1 MNQIKAIIG
10 AFQLIYPLHIP
21 KNVLDIPNS
30 VLVTGGFLV
39 LLVCVFIIL
48 FLMPGLFYL
57 FRLIKFARR
66 SASFKQNTD
75 PNEFKK
81 LFSKD
86 KTLSH
91 LWSEYEETLHYQ
103 YEEQDGQDKIIA
115 VRSTIPSE
123 AFFNAQYI
131 VDTRLRTEFFKH
143 LPGIYTGIGIIG
155 TFYGLIGG
163 LREFK
168 TENPEI
174 MRHSLTSLMQMVG
187 DAFYVS
193 AGAITA
199 AMIVTLLEKW
209 LLSSLYRRTEQIAH
223 NIDANFESGAGEEY
237 LSRLVNASEASASQS
252 KILKDALVQELGDIL
267 RELTASQLSAT
278 RDSGQNIASAISTSI
293 ENSLKTPLDSIAS
306 VVKSASSEQSS
317 SAVQLLNDVMVSF
330 SQRLNDLFGGQINS
344 INDLNKQTA
353 EGMQDAINS
362 LNSLIEK
369 IENSSKRTTDDM
381 AIKIANSIKAMEDSQ
396 ASMNNQTQL
405 LVEQMKGFIEN
416 SQAETQLKLQSSLET
431 IGLQMKNIVETINS
445 TQITSLNENRLREQ
459 AMQDRA
465 SGLIEGM
472 SGTIETVMEKLS
484 TATETMA
491 TSVASLSSAT
501 GSSIEKMNI
510 GANKIENAASNFAA
524 AGSSITGMMA
534 QTNEIS
540 SKMTDVSNKLS
551 LSAGTLENA
560 LKDYQ
565 NERQALSSLLSEVR
579 STVELARKEASITT
593 DVLNRIESSATKL
606 NEAQKEV
613 DQYLDGVSDVLM
625 QSNEA
630 FRNSVTTALSKVN
643 TDFHNKLSGAVALLS
658 STIQELE
665 QSLASIPLNK

>member
-1 MNQIKAIIG
+1 M
-10 AFQLIYPLHIP
+10 IYPLH
-21 KNVLDIPNS
+21 IPNS

-39 LLVCVFIIL
+39 LLVCAFIIF
-48 FLMPGLFYL
+48 FLIPGIFYL

-66 SASFKQNTD
+66 SGSFKQNTD
-75 PNEFKK
+75 PGEFKK

-123 AFFNAQYI
+123 AFFNAQYM

-155 TFYGLIGG
+155 TFYGLIVG
-163 LREFK
+163 LGQFK
-168 TENPEI
+168 VTENPVT
-174 MRHSLTSLMQMVG
+174 MRHSLEGLMQMVG
-187 DAFYVS
+187 EAFYVS

-199 AMIVTLLEKW
+199 AMIVTLIEKW

>member
-1 MNQIKAIIG
+1 VNQIKAIIG